1 MVSRA
6 KLYEQLDRLEI
17 ELKQDLVP
25 HLKIAESGKNDYIFC
40 VNGFNQGLAAKNK
53 NDALTER
60 LIHIAR
66 QVIALR
72 GKLDEPDED
81 SIAVKICQY
90 CREWSAEHKRGNAD
104 VKMMAKKFLQEIEK
118 S

>member
-6 KLYEQLDRLEI
+6 KLHEQLDRLEI
-17 ELKQDLVP
+17 VLKQDLVP
-25 HLKIAESGKNDYIFC
+25 HLKTAASGKNDYIFC
-40 VNGFNQGLAAKNK
+40 VSDFNLGIVDKNK

-66 QVIALR
+66 QVITLR

-90 CREWSAEHKRGNAD
+90 CRKWSAEHKRGNAD
-104 VKMMAKKFLQEIEK
+104 VKMIAKKFLQEIEK